1 MAEEEE
7 EEVVIH
13 KSPMAI
19 TILDFNTHNS
29 KFMVNIICILRR
41 FMT

>member
-7 EEVVIH
+7 VIH
-13 KSPMAI
+13 KSLMAN

-29 KFMVNIICILRR
+29 KCMVNIICIRR
-41 FMT
+41 RLMT